1 MDSKNGYLLRGNRGD
16 SLRNLT
22 VEEYCTIGSIKPKGF
37 YKHYPNKFFD
47 GRNYSREFLENEEIF
62 FSDPKSFDDPYD
74 CDCFFDDNKL
84 RENVIIRLANN
95 YGIKCTNF
103 KSQYGILEDII
114 GVVRSKSR
122 KEKADDV
129 SKNHITFVVY
139 QTILDSNYSDT
150 DSEIAKRLYENL
162 IISFQKPI
170 EAFKRLRVACFTNR
184 NDSIPMWSFYSDN
197 HRGFCVEY
205 EMYSLVRDLLIPVIY
220 SNERVDI
227 SDTIGE
233 MIFKAGKNL
242 DIHSLKKAIM
252 FTILHKSM
260 EWQTQN
266 EWRLVLTPEYLENN
280 NPLKVGRIKKVFL
293 GAKMPEHEQEVIT
306 EICRRKGYECYKM
319 ELEKIRYA
327 LTPKKL
333 F

>member
-1 MDSKNGYLLRGNRGD
+1 MDGETGYLLNGKSGD
-16 SLRNLT
+16 LLSKLT
-22 VEEYCTIGSIKPKGF
+22 VEEYYVMGTPKPKAF
-37 YKHYPNKFFD
+37 YKHYPNKLLD
-47 GRNYSREFLENEEIF
+47 GKNYSQEFLKTEEIF

-84 RENVIIRLANN
+84 RENVIIRLADN

-122 KEKADDV
+122 KERADYV
-129 SKNHITFVVY
+129 SKNHIASVVY

-150 DSEIAKRLYENL
+150 DSEIAKHLYEDL
-162 IISFQKPI
+162 IISFKEPL

-205 EMYSLVRDLLIPVIY
+205 EMRSLVRDWLMPVIY

-227 SDTIGE
+227 SDTIEE
-233 MIFKAGKNL
+233 MMFKAGKNL

-266 EWRLVLTPEYLENN
+266 EWRLVLTPEYLENK

-293 GAKMPEHEQEVIT
+293 GAKMPEHEQKVIT

-319 ELEKIRYA
+319 ELEKSRYA